1 MNKKMILT
9 IISIAAL
16 IVSLALGY
24 FTDVYNDLPAIGL
37 GAFGFGGL
45 IITTWKKSE
54 KKDGILLAAIICMVI
69 SGLSAV
75 FAEMAQ
81 DSYSKLI
88 GAIVAVITL
97 IVGILI
103 PVVSKALSKNQK
115 KTE

>member
-1 MNKKMILT
+1 MNKKTILT
-9 IISIAAL
+9 IVSIAAL

-24 FTDVYNDLPAIGL
+24 FTDVANDLPAIGL

-45 IITTWKKSE
+45 IIATWNKSKK
-54 KKDGILLAAIICMVI
+54 KNGILLASIILMVI

-81 DSYSKLI
+81 ESYSKLI
-88 GAIVAVITL
+88 AAVVAVVAL
-97 IVGILI
+97 VAGILLPI
-103 PVVSKALSKNQK
+103 FSKALSKK

>member
-1 MNKKMILT
+1 MNKKTVLT
-9 IISIAAL
+9 IISIVAL
-16 IVSLALGY
+16 IASLTLGY
-24 FTDVYNDLPAIGL
+24 FTDIANDLPAIGL

-45 IITTWKKSE
+45 IIATWKKSE
-54 KKDGILLAAIICMVI
+54 KKNGILLAAIILMVI

-88 GAIVAVITL
+88 AAIVAVVTL
-97 IVGILI
+97 IAGILV
-103 PVVSKALSKNQK
+103 PVISNALSKK